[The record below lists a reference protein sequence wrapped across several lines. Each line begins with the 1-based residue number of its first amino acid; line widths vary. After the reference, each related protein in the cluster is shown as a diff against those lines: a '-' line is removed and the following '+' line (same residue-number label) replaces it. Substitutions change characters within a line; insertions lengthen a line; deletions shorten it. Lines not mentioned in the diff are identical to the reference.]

1 MHEELT
7 EFDDPQLKAAI
18 VRLRGGHVARPDLV
32 DRVRQSLDEA
42 VEADGRPLQ
51 MPGPHST
58 VARRLAVAASI
69 VLAFGLGAIAHRAW
83 HKAVERREYLEANE
97 GLFRG
102 MIAVRNDQTA
112 GRQGFGS
119 LNDPRKL
126 RDLVAARLEHEV
138 PLPDLSSQGWSL
150 ERAELVSV
158 RALPAARFLF
168 TRGTASLTLFSLPSG
183 AFAGAE
189 DDTSYQTV
197 VDGHPIAGF
206 VRGGGVHCVV
216 GDANT
221 PLSDITPLTDQLRR
235 F

>member
-1 MHEELT
+1 
-7 EFDDPQLKAAI
+7 
-18 VRLRGGHVARPDLV
+18 
-32 DRVRQSLDEA
+32 
-42 VEADGRPLQ
+42 
-51 MPGPHST
+51 MPKPHST

-69 VLAFGLGAIAHRAW
+69 VLAFGLGAVTHRAW

-102 MIAVRNDQTA
+102 MIAARNDQTT
-112 GRQGFGS
+112 GGNQGFGS

-168 TRGTASLTLFSLPSG
+168 TRGAASLTLFSLPSG

-189 DDTSYQTV
+189 DDTAYQTV

-221 PLSDITPLTDQLRR
+221 PLSDITPLTNLLRR
-235 F
+235 L